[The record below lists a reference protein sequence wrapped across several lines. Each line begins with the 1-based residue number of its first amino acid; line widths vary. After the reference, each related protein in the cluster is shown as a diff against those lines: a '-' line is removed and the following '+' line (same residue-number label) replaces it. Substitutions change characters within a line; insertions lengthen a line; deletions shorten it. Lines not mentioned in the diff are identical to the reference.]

1 MAIYSAVP
9 PPPEYT
15 SAPADPPQADTAT
28 TTTVSLAS
36 HVGMTTSATGI
47 DIDAWTISALQSLS
61 VSPVARGTGTPLAIP
76 IDDHDHVL
84 KADDGDAGAVA
95 VDQHVLAVDQFD
107 LTDRHVARLVTVPG
121 GVQRLPVADIGP
133 AHVGRHHRGVVGI
146 ELEQTSRRFDPH
158 IGADDSKFER
168 RIDPASPDDS
178 INGDICAL
186 RDIKPANHQHPLRLR
201 AFRRPATRNIG

>member
-76 IDDHDHVL
+76 IDDHDSPARTKTARLATTTATTTTAPGGLETPRRPPSRRDSQRKREAVL
-84 KADDGDAGAVA
+84 KGKEGSRQRRRWENDRLMHVPNAQPPQPGDWEA
-95 VDQHVLAVDQFD
+95 HP
-107 LTDRHVARLVTVPG
+107 THTVHA
-121 GVQRLPVADIGP
+121 LSLI
-133 AHVGRHHRGVVGI
+133 
-146 ELEQTSRRFDPH
+146 H
-158 IGADDSKFER
+158 I
-168 RIDPASPDDS
+168 
-178 INGDICAL
+178 
-186 RDIKPANHQHPLRLR
+186 
-201 AFRRPATRNIG
+201 